1 MHQVHQP
8 SFSVITVVLHDLAGL
23 KKTYAS
29 LTSQQFAHWEWIVCD
44 GGSGREMPRF
54 LQEVAGPVHWVSE
67 KDAGIYDAMN
77 KGVTMCHNEYVVF
90 MNAGDTFTNVDVL
103 QNVSNEIMNAPSRP
117 DLVFGAAN
125 IMFGNGRVHL
135 RHPKRAESYLWHGLP
150 ANHQATYY
158 KREVLPAVPYDLTY
172 KICGDYFLA
181 ATLCSSKTHI
191 RYLDKP
197 LANFYVGGTSFRN
210 YRRLFWE
217 PYCIQRDVLRSP
229 FSMRLA
235 SMIKRFASVMGS
247 FVIGGFR
254 FR

>member
-1 MHQVHQP
+1 MHQVFP
-8 SFSVITVVLHDLAGL
+8 PTFSVITIVLHDLDGI
-23 KKTYAS
+23 KRTYAS
-29 LTSQQFAHWEWIVCD
+29 LASQRCTNWEWIVCD
-44 GGSGREMPRF
+44 GGSGCEITRF
-54 LQEVAGPVHWVSE
+54 LQEAAGPVHWVSE

-77 KGVTMCHNEYVVF
+77 KGVAMCQNEYVVF
-90 MNAGDTFTNVDVL
+90 MNAGDTFTNPGVL
-103 QNVSNEIMNAPSRP
+103 QDVSSEIMDATSRP

-135 RHPKRAESYLWHGLP
+135 RRPKSAESYLWHGLP

-158 KREVLPAVPYDLTY
+158 KREILPSAPYDLTY

-181 ATLCSSKTHI
+181 ATLCTRNAI
-191 RYLDKP
+191 ARYVDKP

-210 YRRLFWE
+210 FRRLFWE

-229 FSMRLA
+229 LLMRLV
-235 SMIKRFASVMGS
+235 SLVKRFISVMGS

>member
-1 MHQVHQP
+1 MCIIHQP
-8 SFSVITVVLHDLAGL
+8 TFSVITVVLRDLEGL
-23 KKTYAS
+23 KRTYAS
-29 LTSQQFAHWEWIVCD
+29 LSSQHYAHWEWIVCD
-44 GGSGREMPRF
+44 GDSGYEITRF

-77 KGVTMCHNEYVVF
+77 KGVAMCHNEYVVF
-90 MNAGDTFTNVDVL
+90 MNAGDTFTNAEVL
-103 QNVSNEIMNAPSRP
+103 QKVSDEIMNASPRP
-117 DLVFGAAN
+117 GLIFGAAN
-125 IMFGNGRVHL
+125 IMFDNGRVHL
-135 RHPKRAESYLWHGLP
+135 RHPRRAEMYLWHGIP

-181 ATLCSSKTHI
+181 ATLCSGNTLA
-191 RYLDKP
+191 RYIDKP

-210 YRRLFWE
+210 FRRLFWE
-217 PYCIQRDVLRSP
+217 PYCIQRDVLRTP
-229 FSMRLA
+229 LLMRLV
-235 SMIKRFASVMGS
+235 SVVKRFSSVMGS